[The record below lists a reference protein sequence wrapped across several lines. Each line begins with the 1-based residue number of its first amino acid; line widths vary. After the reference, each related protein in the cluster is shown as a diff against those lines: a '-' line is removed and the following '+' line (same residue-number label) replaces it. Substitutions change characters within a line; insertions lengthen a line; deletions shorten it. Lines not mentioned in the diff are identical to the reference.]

1 MNLFNC
7 GEEISKL
14 AVYSNE
20 KYFSSQS
27 AAKLSIYQNI
37 FKNYSLKK
45 NIFKTAPLKNTFSKL
60 LSQKTLI
67 S

>member
-45 NIFKTAPLKNTFSKL
+45 YILKIAPLKKCIFKIALSK
-60 LSQKTLI
+60 KH
-67 S
+67 

>member
-37 FKNYSLKK
+37 FKNTPSKK
-45 NIFKTAPLKNTFSKL
+45 IFSKL
-60 LSQKTLI
+60 LP
-67 S
+67 